1 MTSPRTADHPI
12 DPRFTQRWSPRA
24 FDPRPIT
31 HDQLASLFEAARW
44 APSCLNSQP
53 WRFVYAMRDTG
64 DWQRFVDLLTPNNQ
78 SWAKNASALVIV
90 ASHTQMAFPGST
102 NFVPSPTHSF
112 DTGAAWMQLALQ
124 AVEQGLQTHGMAG
137 FDRERAARDLDIP
150 SDYRVEAAIAIGW
163 PGDKASLPEALQARE
178 MPSPRNPISRF
189 AFPGRF
195 IGS

>member
-1 MTSPRTADHPI
+1 MTTSRTADHPI

-31 HDQLASLFEAARW
+31 YDQLASLFEAARW
-44 APSCLNSQP
+44 APSCMNSQP
-53 WRFVYAMRDTG
+53 WRFIYAMRDTS
-64 DWQRFVDLLTPNNQ
+64 DWPRFLDLLAPNNQ
-78 SWAKNASALVIV
+78 SWAKNASALAIV
-90 ASHTQMAFPGST
+90 ASHSQMAFPGST

-112 DTGAAWMQLALQ
+112 DAGAAWMQLALQ
-124 AVEQGLQTHGMAG
+124 AVTQGLQTHGMAG

-178 MPSPRNPISRF
+178 MPSPRHPIARF

-195 IGS
+195 LGS